1 MATSMKQEM
10 KLKVRYDQEV
20 DILTISTGLKIAT
33 SSSVEFGLIADYGSE
48 DGYDVVGIELM
59 SAGKLIAPFCAINPV
74 DSFRLQEIAAKIK
87 SLKTNYD
94 KDADI
99 LTINTNRGVEFSFAV
114 GDVLIAYMGYDD
126 SLYTDCY
133 DVVGVELRN
142 ASECLS
148 PWFKLNRAPMTAAG
162 GGAD

>member
-20 DILTISTGLKIAT
+20 DILTISNGRQIAT
-33 SSSVEFGLIADYGSE
+33 SSSIEFGLIADYGSE

-59 SAGKLIAPFCAINPV
+59 SAGKLIAPFCAVNPA
-74 DSFRLQEIAAKIK
+74 DSFRSQEIAAKIK

-99 LTINTNRGVEFSFAV
+99 LTISADRGVEFSFEV
-114 GDVLIAYMGYDD
+114 GDDLIAYMGYDD
-126 SLYTDCY
+126 SLYTDNY
-133 DVVGVELRN
+133 DVVGIELRN
-142 ASECLS
+142 ASERLS
-148 PWFKLNRAPMTAAG
+148 RWFMLNRAPLAVAG